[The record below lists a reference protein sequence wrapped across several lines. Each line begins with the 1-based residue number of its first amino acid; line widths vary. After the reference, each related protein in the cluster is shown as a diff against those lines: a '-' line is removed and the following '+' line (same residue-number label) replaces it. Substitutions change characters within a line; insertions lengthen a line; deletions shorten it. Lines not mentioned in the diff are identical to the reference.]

1 MLMQPETF
9 AEQPPRAA
17 AGDRVADALACDDA
31 ELRRCAIRQAVPV
44 GDETAERQ
52 AFALLPHAREIPV
65 LPKSQVAAQTQ
76 ASGPALRER
85 LIPLCGSVWGLG
97 GHERRV
103 LNRRQ
108 AFASHA
114 AAIGQ
119 RGFAALARIAVKKS
133 VLPFAADFR
142 WLILAFHKLIRLP
155 SGRKTGVC
163 EDNHETL
170 RVKAQLIA
178 LLCSN

>member
-1 MLMQPETF
+1 M
-9 AEQPPRAA
+9 
-17 AGDRVADALACDDA
+17 
-31 ELRRCAIRQAVPV
+31 
-44 GDETAERQ
+44 
-52 AFALLPHAREIPV
+52 
-65 LPKSQVAAQTQ
+65 
-76 ASGPALRER
+76 SG
-85 LIPLCGSVWGLG
+85 G
-97 GHERRV
+97 

-155 SGRKTGVC
+155 SGRKTGAC
-163 EDNHETL
+163 EDNHETP

-178 LLCSN
+178 VWSCVNRLLLFNLFGEYSVRLPTAQARS

>member
-1 MLMQPETF
+1 M
-9 AEQPPRAA
+9 
-17 AGDRVADALACDDA
+17 
-31 ELRRCAIRQAVPV
+31 
-44 GDETAERQ
+44 
-52 AFALLPHAREIPV
+52 
-65 LPKSQVAAQTQ
+65 
-76 ASGPALRER
+76 SG
-85 LIPLCGSVWGLG
+85 G
-97 GHERRV
+97 

-155 SGRKTGVC
+155 SGRKTGMC
-163 EDNHETL
+163 EDNHETP

-178 LLCSN
+178 QLIAVGRV

>member
-76 ASGPALRER
+76 ASGPAWRER
-85 LIPLCGSVWGLG
+85 LVPLCGSVWGLG

-103 LNRRQ
+103 KP
-108 AFASHA
+108 AS
-114 AAIGQ
+114 
-119 RGFAALARIAVKKS
+119 
-133 VLPFAADFR
+133 
-142 WLILAFHKLIRLP
+142 
-155 SGRKTGVC
+155 GVC
-163 EDNHETL
+163 VPRGGDWPAWL
-170 RVKAQLIA
+170 CRS
-178 LLCSN
+178 CSNCG